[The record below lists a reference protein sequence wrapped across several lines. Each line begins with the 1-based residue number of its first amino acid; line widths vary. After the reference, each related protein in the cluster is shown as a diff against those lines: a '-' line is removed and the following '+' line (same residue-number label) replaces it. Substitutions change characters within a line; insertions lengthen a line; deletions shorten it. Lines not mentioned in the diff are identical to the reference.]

1 MSTNKLFNISIKFL
15 ILALFFDMSKVYANL
30 LITPTR
36 IEFEQRDRSAK
47 VSLVNTSQETKTYK
61 VFWREQ
67 RQAVDGKYI
76 PLIDNDNDFLSASSM
91 IRYSPRQVTLQPGER
106 QHIRLAVRKPKALAQ
121 GEYRSH
127 LVFEAQ
133 PDRRNKENNPK
144 KQAEMKIYI
153 NLAFSIP
160 IIIRQGDLHT
170 DTRLAKVKLLTK
182 EINGTN
188 HIGASI
194 YINNTST
201 SSTLGSLK
209 VFFQKDE
216 QSQEKQIGIL
226 NNVAI
231 YPEVSNRIITIGF
244 TNHDI
249 ENGIMRIEYQGSDN
263 FKGTTFFNERVV
275 VTQSD
280 YKSE

>member
-1 MSTNKLFNISIKFL
+1 MSH
-15 ILALFFDMSKVYANL
+15 VYANL

-61 VFWREQ
+61 IFWREQ
-67 RQAVDGKYI
+67 RQSAEGKYI
-76 PLIDNDNDFLSASSM
+76 PLIDNDHDNNFLTASAM
-91 IRYSPRQVTLQPGER
+91 IRYSPRQVTLKPGER
-106 QHIRLAVRKPKALAQ
+106 QHIRLAVRKPKGLTQ

-133 PDRRNKENNPK
+133 PDRREQENNAK
-144 KQAEMKIYI
+144 EQAEMKIYI

-170 DTRLAKVKLLTK
+170 DTRLTKTQLLTK
-182 EINGTN
+182 QVNGSHYT
-188 HIGASI
+188 GANI
-194 YINNTST
+194 YINNSST
-201 SSTLGSLK
+201 SSTFGSLK
-209 VFFQKDE
+209 VFWQKDG
-216 QSQEKQIGIL
+216 QSTEKQIGIL

-244 TNHDI
+244 TNHNI
-249 ENGIMRIEYQGSDN
+249 ERGVMRIEYQGSDN
-263 FKGTTFFNERVV
+263 FKGTTFFNEQIDVS
-275 VTQSD
+275 QSD
-280 YKSE
+280 YKTE